1 MDRKNLTTVN
11 ITYSILHLAD
21 VFFETSAWV
30 LYIIGYIQH
39 LGAALY
45 MSSTGLIVMIITALI
60 YILLKVT
67 RYVPILFAFI
77 SEIVYKFTGYKN
89 SEIPLIFNIISQLLN
104 IPLQGIIVTWILI
117 FPIFG
122 NEIMFMMAFN
132 MLLSI
137 FDLIIFVFNL
147 EEIIREETTRE

>member
-45 MSSTGLIVMIITALI
+45 IYQAL
-60 YILLKVT
+60 
-67 RYVPILFAFI
+67 A
-77 SEIVYKFTGYKN
+77 
-89 SEIPLIFNIISQLLN
+89 
-104 IPLQGIIVTWILI
+104 
-117 FPIFG
+117 
-122 NEIMFMMAFN
+122 
-132 MLLSI
+132 
-137 FDLIIFVFNL
+137 
-147 EEIIREETTRE
+147 